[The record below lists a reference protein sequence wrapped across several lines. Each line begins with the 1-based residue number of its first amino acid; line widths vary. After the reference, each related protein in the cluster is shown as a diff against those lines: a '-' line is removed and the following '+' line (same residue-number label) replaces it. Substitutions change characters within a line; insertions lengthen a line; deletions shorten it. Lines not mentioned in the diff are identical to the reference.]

1 MRDPQK
7 SMPEEYYADINAIYT
22 SSKVSYR
29 DSNVAAQ
36 QGRMKEHVDISNK
49 LFYK

>member
-1 MRDPQK
+1 
-7 SMPEEYYADINAIYT
+7 MPEEYYADVNAIYT

-29 DSNVAAQ
+29 DSYAAMQ
-36 QGRMKEHVDISNK
+36 QGYKKEHVDISGK